1 MAPSKDWEAAP
12 RSLEEV
18 VAAVAGANP
27 GRSIIDCPGCGLIF
41 PGPPAGQVRAVA
53 CPECGHTAADVD
65 QVTVNP
71 QTPRELR

>member
-1 MAPSKDWEAAP
+1 MAPSRDRDAAP
-12 RSLEEV
+12 RSFEMV

-27 GRSIIDCPGCGLIF
+27 GRKIIDCPGCGLVF

-53 CPECGHTAADVD
+53 CPECGHTAADLS

-71 QTPRELR
+71 PDPW